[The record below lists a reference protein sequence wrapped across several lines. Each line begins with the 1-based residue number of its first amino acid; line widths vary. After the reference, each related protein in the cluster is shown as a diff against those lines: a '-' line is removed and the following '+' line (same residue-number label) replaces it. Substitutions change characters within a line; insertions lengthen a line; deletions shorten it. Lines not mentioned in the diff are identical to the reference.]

1 MCYSVFAHCFTCT
14 KNLKAINNICLSLTK
29 TRIAVLR
36 FDFTGLGESEGE
48 FADTNFS
55 SNVGDLVAAAAFLQ
69 AHYETPRVLIGHSLG
84 GTAVIQ
90 AAKLIP
96 SAVAI
101 ATIAAPFQP
110 AYLAKLLV
118 QNRDEIERSGE
129 AEVVIGGGRFKI
141 SKQFIEDL
149 ERTDMKKTIADLQRA
164 LLICHSPLDATVS
177 IDNAAEIFVTAK
189 HPKSFLSLN
198 TADHLLTDARDS
210 AYVGTMVATWASRYI
225 QDDI

>member
-1 MCYSVFAHCFTCT
+1 M
-14 KNLKAINNICLSLTK
+14 
-29 TRIAVLR
+29 LR

-69 AHYETPRVLIGHSLG
+69 AHYEAPRVLIGHSLG

-90 AAKLIP
+90 AARLIP

-210 AYVGTMVATWASRYI
+210 VYVGTMVATWASRYI
-225 QDDI
+225 QDEI